1 MIDKVPN
8 PSFTVVVN
16 GCDAQGEERMGK
28 EIGVMLE
35 KDIPAFLV
43 ELGKKVEQSGKDFEQ
58 WMKENEEGFMG
69 MVGKYIVT

>member
-1 MIDKVPN
+1 
-8 PSFTVVVN
+8 
-16 GCDAQGEERMGK
+16 
-28 EIGVMLE
+28 MLE